1 MTVSAPLGGVGGSR
15 MVMPRAVRSVVARA
29 EPRVTERVCWPPSS
43 VLAKSD
49 VARFIEVTM
58 GHTTSEG
65 LITVVH
71 LETDGNLL
79 FVSELARLLAH
90 EGGLE
95 RVGDT
100 VSWRVSLPQGIK
112 QVIRRASPALRTR
125 TVASF

>member
-1 MTVSAPLGGVGGSR
+1 MTVSALLGAVGGSR

-29 EPRVTERVCWPPSS
+29 EPRVTKRVCWPPSS
-43 VLAKSD
+43 VLAKSN
-49 VARFIEVTM
+49 VARFIELTM
-58 GHTTSEG
+58 GHTPSEG
-65 LITVVH
+65 LITAVH

-90 EGGLE
+90 EGELE
-95 RVGDT
+95 RDGDT

-112 QVIRRASPALRTR
+112 QVIRRASPALCTR